1 MKTNIYNPF
10 ESLIA
15 TVAADPYLGIDWNSK
30 RRTTTTPRA
39 NVARH
44 DDRFVIELAAP
55 GYSREDFSI
64 KVEKDA
70 LTIAVDGMT
79 SREKSKDVREYNEFE
94 YGNFE
99 RMWTVPDGVKKDG
112 ITANYNAGILT
123 VELPVEKSKGSIK
136 IEVT

>member
-1 MKTNIYNPF
+1 MKTSIYNPF
-10 ESLIA
+10 ETLIA
-15 TVAADPYLGIDWNSK
+15 TMVADPYLGSDWASK
-30 RRTTTTPRA
+30 RRTTTPRA
-39 NVARH
+39 NVTRH
-44 DDRFVIELAAP
+44 DDRYVIELAAP
-55 GYSREDFSI
+55 GYSRDDFSI

-70 LTIAVDGMT
+70 ITIAVENAT
-79 SREKSKDVREYNEFE
+79 AREKMKDVREYNEFE

-99 RMWTVPDGVKKDG
+99 RTWTVPDGVKKDG